1 MIKSYLDGKEYLD
14 TEYFVNGKPF
24 STFGIEVMEK
34 SGLFNILSL
43 KERQSI
49 SLAGQHGV
57 LLDRSGQRYEPREIE
72 LDLAFLDGS
81 GISRDKLFEF
91 RNEFLGSTPARFSM
105 REEYSVYVW
114 DVDWDSVSNSDF
126 PRWYVSRTKIKLIE
140 TAPIKHVYV
149 VNGTSASFKT
159 AATEEGETQQPL
171 LFSWGDNSFTDS
183 VRAAT
188 TTHTYTDGYDKHYV
202 IISGVIS
209 EVDITTDHTLSYKI
223 EY

>member
-1 MIKSYLDGKEYLD
+1 
-14 TEYFVNGKPF
+14 
-24 STFGIEVMEK
+24 
-34 SGLFNILSL
+34 
-43 KERQSI
+43 
-49 SLAGQHGV
+49 
-57 LLDRSGQRYEPREIE
+57 
-72 LDLAFLDGS
+72 
-81 GISRDKLFEF
+81 
-91 RNEFLGSTPARFSM
+91 M

-149 VNGTSASFKT
+149 VSGTSASFTT

-202 IISGVIS
+202 IISGVMS